1 MTITAAETQSLTA
14 EATAVLAAMPG
25 VSYAQFLAEAPE
37 VSGIVAV
44 VADQAARARLGVE
57 AEETGL
63 LAVAVAPY
71 GLRARDVRA
80 AFQSGRTAVSPLR
93 QALAALLE
101 DELGLDVERTS
112 PGAAGAGF
120 TLTPES
126 EDALTAW
133 MRAHLTLRAWATQD
147 ASVLADV
154 ADQVNADLAPALA
167 LDGVAAPSAHLRER
181 LAAMTAAAR
190 RSATI

>member
-37 VSGIVAV
+37 VPGIVAV
-44 VADQAARARLGVE
+44 VAAESARARLGVE

-63 LAVAVAPY
+63 LAVAVAPH

-101 DELGLDVERTS
+101 DELGHELAFAVER
-112 PGAAGAGF
+112 GKIAANGGG
-120 TLTPES
+120 S
-126 EDALTAW
+126 AW
-133 MRAHLTLRAWATQD
+133 IAELERN
-147 ASVLADV
+147 V
-154 ADQVNADLAPALA
+154 P
-167 LDGVAAPSAHLRER
+167 PS
-181 LAAMTAAAR
+181 
-190 RSATI
+190 